1 MERILKPAKLE
12 ISPSDEACEK
22 SWKHWRVTFEN
33 YVSQYMRQYNTK
45 DAADNV
51 VPATDVPDKV
61 KLSALICN
69 ISPALYEIMQGSPS
83 FAEAITVLE
92 DTFSLS

>member
-1 MERILKPAKLE
+1 MKVTLSRVRALKMERILKPAKLE

-33 YVSQYMRQYNTK
+33 YVNQYVRQYNTK

-51 VPATDVPDKV
+51 VR
-61 KLSALICN
+61 
-69 ISPALYEIMQGSPS
+69 
-83 FAEAITVLE
+83 
-92 DTFSLS
+92 